1 VTCLRIW
8 SPTLTSTTPRS
19 AGHSGSY
26 PTHRLQRCVYVCFCA
41 FFVHVCACVRVCSRA
56 SCLMRLFWICIT
68 VCKTLRNGPTRP
80 TVCVCVCVRV
90 RACVYMC
97 ARPSLLNVSVFEL
110 LYVLLRLCSNL
121 SVYCGIIFSYLQVCI
136 TAHPIHQPTQT
147 HNQAHTFSHITSHV
161 NFPSSRH
168 AVSELLDAMCQS
180 NVTF

>member
-1 VTCLRIW
+1 VCMCV
-8 SPTLTSTTPRS
+8 S
-19 AGHSGSY
+19 APFLSM
-26 PTHRLQRCVYVCFCA
+26 
-41 FFVHVCACVRVCSRA
+41 CVRVCECVLELHVLCACSGYVLQCARPCVMA
-56 SCLMRLFWICIT
+56 QPDRL
-68 VCKTLRNGPTRP
+68 
-80 TVCVCVCVRV
+80 CVCVCVRV